1 MCEKV
6 CWTCGHFAFGCFVT
20 GEYNNTV
27 NVDGTCD
34 KWCPKGTQGTV
45 TDFGYDDGE
54 NEEWLEDDM
63 SNL

>member
-27 NVDGTCD
+27 KVNDTCD
-34 KWCPKGTQGTV
+34 KWCPEGTQGTV
-45 TDFGYDDGE
+45 TDFGYDNGK
-54 NEEWLEDDM
+54 N
-63 SNL
+63 